1 MGGLPCLVPDCRGK
15 AFSSTLLRIMLA
27 VGLSYMA
34 FFVFFN
40 VFKARYGFAEHL
52 HRCSILYDPQWP
64 CVVGVTTPVL
74 RGESG
79 SGETHTG
86 TLFRALQDP

>member
-1 MGGLPCLVPDCRGK
+1 MGGHPCLVPDCRGK

-34 FFVFFN
+34 FVFF
-40 VFKARYGFAEHL
+40 FLMCLKHL
-52 HRCSILYDPQWP
+52 MVLQSIFIDAVSYVTLTVT
-64 CVVGVTTPVL
+64 CVVGVTTPVS

-79 SGETHTG
+79 SGGTHRRT
-86 TLFRALQDP
+86 A